1 MAPGQENATLKERC
15 FQKDWCLKKMLE
27 QMQNVRGEPVI
38 MGLLLQ
44 QHEWIYLM
52 ISSEKHLYK

>member
-15 FQKDWCLKKMLE
+15 FQKDWCVKKMLE

-38 MGLLLQ
+38 MEAGATARVDLSYDILWETL
-44 QHEWIYLM
+44 I
-52 ISSEKHLYK
+52 